1 MKKINNVLRI
11 LLMTTMCISFAALT
25 ANAQEK
31 AAAPKKKSKA
41 PVIQFEKTTHDY
53 GNIMEGE
60 NGECEFVFKN
70 TGKEPLILTN
80 VYSSCGC
87 TVPSWPKEP
96 IMPKKSNVI
105 KVKYN
110 TTRLGTINKKIT
122 VISNAEN
129 GTIELFIKGNVSA
142 KPQET
147 LPDKTQSPV
156 ESTQTPQKPF

>member
-1 MKKINNVLRI
+1 MKKINNLFRI
-11 LLMTTMCISFAALT
+11 LLMTTICISFVSLT
-25 ANAQEK
+25 AYGQEK
-31 AAAPKKKSKA
+31 TPPKKKSKA
-41 PVIQFEKTTHDY
+41 PVIEFEKTVHDY
-53 GNIMEGE
+53 GNIMEGD
-60 NGECEFVFKN
+60 NGDCEFKFKN
-70 TGKEPLILTN
+70 TGKEPLVLTN

-87 TVPSWPKEP
+87 TVPVWPTEP
-96 IMPKKSNVI
+96 IMPKKTAVI

-156 ESTQTPQKPF
+156 ETQTPQKPF